1 MQSALKEWAIA
12 VQALTSGETIL
23 LLRKG
28 GIREAG
34 FAIAHRCVWLYPTYE
49 HQKPH
54 LLKPQYAEVQP
65 VPSGWHPE
73 TVAIEAW
80 AQITH
85 GIEVRSAAAIEA
97 LLPFH
102 VWNEQFVAERLK
114 WKPKIPVT
122 VLALRVYKL
131 PEAQEIRFRSEY
143 GGCKSWIELEDDL
156 GTETAEPVLGDREY
170 ASLIE
175 ALGKKIP
182 GWVEEPGV
190 LVN

>member
-1 MQSALKEWAIA
+1 
-12 VQALTSGETIL
+12 
-23 LLRKG
+23 
-28 GIREAG
+28 
-34 FAIAHRCVWLYPTYE
+34 
-49 HQKPH
+49 
-54 LLKPQYAEVQP
+54 
-65 VPSGWHPE
+65 
-73 TVAIEAW
+73 
-80 AQITH
+80 
-85 GIEVRSAAAIEA
+85 
-97 LLPFH
+97 
-102 VWNEQFVAERLK
+102 LK